1 MVFKSIIMKKKIL
14 ALGSAALLTATLFAI
29 NSCSSIP
36 NGAKAVKNFDKEKY
50 LGNWFEIARLD
61 FVFEKNL
68 NNTTAEYVLNEDG
81 SIKVIN
87 RGYNYIKN
95 KNVAS
100 TGKVKFVGDENEGK
114 LKVYAQVVRI
124 YDLSIRIK
132 CTECDNLANSCGCK
146 SDNKTHRTEVSAS
159 FLVDDHTSLIKLSY
173 SNYHFDFKY
182 HPSEMFEPIGDY
194 LHSILLIYLN
204 EIKFA

>member
-1 MVFKSIIMKKKIL
+1 MFKSTIMKKKIL

-114 LKVYAQVVRI
+114 LKVSFFGPFYSGYNVLAIDVNYKYALVTGKNLK
-124 YDLSIRIK
+124 YMWLLSRDKTMPENIK
-132 CTECDNLANSCGCK
+132 N
-146 SDNKTHRTEVSAS
+146 
-159 FLVDDHTSLIKLSY
+159 
-173 SNYHFDFKY
+173 
-182 HPSEMFEPIGDY
+182 DY
-194 LHSILLIYLN
+194 LKIAKDLGYDTSALIWVKHN
-204 EIKFA
+204 

>member
-1 MVFKSIIMKKKIL
+1 MFKSTIMKKKIL

-36 NGAKAVKNFDKEKY
+36 KGAKAVQNFDKEKY

-100 TGKVKFVGDENEGK
+100 TGKVKFAGDENEGK
-114 LKVYAQVVRI
+114 LKVSFFGPFYSGYNVLAIDVDYKYALVTGKNLK
-124 YDLSIRIK
+124 YMWLLSRDKTMPENIK
-132 CTECDNLANSCGCK
+132 N
-146 SDNKTHRTEVSAS
+146 
-159 FLVDDHTSLIKLSY
+159 
-173 SNYHFDFKY
+173 
-182 HPSEMFEPIGDY
+182 DY
-194 LHSILLIYLN
+194 LKIAKDLGYDTSALIWVKHN
-204 EIKFA
+204 